1 MRNSWTG
8 RLLAVALI
16 GGGGISMLA
25 AAPGPVSAGD
35 ASSETVVGLNNT
47 TANEQT
53 CSEVPGL
60 EGPAWHFV
68 APSGT
73 ILNIISLTVGGSTYT
88 DPGFLSYPSGQHA
101 YVEVRDGDA
110 IEDLTAGLFEI
121 TGTDKVVLSHTCSGV
136 TTTTTTTEK
145 ATTTTEKATTTTEK
159 ATTTT
164 EKATTTTEKATTT
177 TDEATTTTDEATTT
191 TDEATTTI
199 ASKTVSTAV
208 AAGGPTTA
216 PTTTLALATQL
227 PATGSSSW
235 TLFFVGLASALGGL
249 GLIRVSRRP
258 V

>member
-1 MRNSWTG
+1 
-8 RLLAVALI
+8 
-16 GGGGISMLA
+16 MLA

-121 TGTDKVVLSHTCSGV
+121 TGTDKVVLSHTCSGI
-136 TTTTTTTEK
+136 TTTTTTTE
-145 ATTTTEKATTTTEK
+145 
-159 ATTTT
+159 
-164 EKATTTTEKATTT
+164 
-177 TDEATTTTDEATTT
+177 
-191 TDEATTTI
+191 
-199 ASKTVSTAV
+199 
-208 AAGGPTTA
+208 
-216 PTTTLALATQL
+216 
-227 PATGSSSW
+227 
-235 TLFFVGLASALGGL
+235 
-249 GLIRVSRRP
+249 
-258 V
+258 

>member
-1 MRNSWTG
+1 
-8 RLLAVALI
+8 
-16 GGGGISMLA
+16 MLA

-60 EGPAWHFV
+60 EGSAWHFV

-136 TTTTTTTEK
+136 TTTTTTEK
-145 ATTTTEKATTTTEK
+145 ATTPTPS
-159 ATTTT
+159 
-164 EKATTTTEKATTT
+164 
-177 TDEATTTTDEATTT
+177 
-191 TDEATTTI
+191 I
-199 ASKTVSTAV
+199 SSASGWEMTK
-208 AAGGPTTA
+208 P
-216 PTTTLALATQL
+216 L
-227 PATGSSSW
+227 P
-235 TLFFVGLASALGGL
+235 
-249 GLIRVSRRP
+249 
-258 V
+258 

>member
-1 MRNSWTG
+1 MRNSWTR
-8 RLLAVALI
+8 RLLAVALV
-16 GGGGISMLA
+16 GGGSISMLA
-25 AAPGPVSAGD
+25 AGSGSVSADD
-35 ASSETVVGLNNT
+35 APSETIVGLHNNT
-47 TANEQT
+47 TENVQT

-60 EGPAWHFV
+60 TTPAWHFV
-68 APSGT
+68 APGGS

-164 EKATTTTEKATTT
+164 EKATTTT
-177 TDEATTTTDEATTT
+177 
-191 TDEATTTI
+191 DEATTTI

>member
-1 MRNSWTG
+1 
-8 RLLAVALI
+8 
-16 GGGGISMLA
+16 MLA
-25 AAPGPVSAGD
+25 AGSGSVSAGD

-121 TGTDKVVLSHTCSGV
+121 TGTDKVVLSHTCSGI
-136 TTTTTTTEK
+136 TTTT
-145 ATTTTEKATTTTEK
+145 TTTTEK

-199 ASKTVSTAV
+199 ASQTASTAV

-216 PTTTLALATQL
+216 PPTTLATLATQL